1 MYKDIYDA
9 MCDDKTGA
17 LATLARMAMREAAIP
32 VCTGQDDTRD
42 AYIVLESHGSL
53 AVRLMGT
60 GEHLRDGVRLARVK
74 HWCAWDCVDS
84 RSTADDMIADCE
96 RAQKELIAAA
106 DAALDRVDW
115 SDPEDVTHEVV
126 RYMETRTWRAAL
138 EWLDDYDVVAETLGE
153 VYIDWAVD
161 GDDSDEYIQGIVDE
175 AMDELRRLAQGE
187 AEDE

>member
-32 VCTGQDDTRD
+32 VSTGQDDARD
-42 AYIVLESHGSL
+42 AYIVLESDGSL

-60 GEHLRDGVRLARVK
+60 GEHLRDGVSLARVK
-74 HWCAWDCVDS
+74 HWCA
-84 RSTADDMIADCE
+84 
-96 RAQKELIAAA
+96 
-106 DAALDRVDW
+106 
-115 SDPEDVTHEVV
+115 
-126 RYMETRTWRAAL
+126 
-138 EWLDDYDVVAETLGE
+138 AETLGE

-175 AMDELRRLAQGE
+175 AMDELRRLAQRE